1 MKLGEKLCPELIYAN
16 VHDNSERE
24 GVTLYV

>member
-16 VHDNSERE
+16 VHDNS
-24 GVTLYV
+24 